1 MVQPVK
7 VRILDHEYLIK
18 SNESEEQV
26 HRIAEYVNDK
36 LLEAMANTKG
46 LSEKKTTILAALDI
60 ASECFQLR
68 DERDALITRLRERT
82 EALIQHID
90 SVTD

>member
-18 SNESEEQV
+18 SNESKEQV

-36 LLEAMANTKG
+36 LLEAMANTRG

-60 ASECFQLR
+60 ASEYFQLR
-68 DERDALITRLRERT
+68 DERDDLVAHLRERT
-82 EALIQHID
+82 EALIQRID
-90 SVTD
+90 SVTN

>member
-1 MVQPVK
+1 LVQPVK

-36 LLEAMANTKG
+36 LLEAMANTRG

-60 ASECFQLR
+60 ASEYFQLR
-68 DERDALITRLRERT
+68 DERDDLVAHLRERT
-82 EALIQHID
+82 EALIQQID
-90 SVTD
+90 SATD

>member
-1 MVQPVK
+1 MT
-7 VRILDHEYLIK
+7 
-18 SNESEEQV
+18 
-26 HRIAEYVNDK
+26 
-36 LLEAMANTKG
+36 NTKG

-60 ASECFQLR
+60 ASEYFQLR
-68 DERDALITRLRERT
+68 DERDDLVTRLRERT

>member
-1 MVQPVK
+1 MQPVK

-18 SNESEEQV
+18 SNESKEQV

-60 ASECFQLR
+60 ASEYFQLR
-68 DERDALITRLRERT
+68 DERNDLVTRLRERT
-82 EALIQHID
+82 ESLIQHID

>member
-1 MVQPVK
+1 LVQPVK
-7 VRILDHEYLIK
+7 VKILDHEYLIK

-36 LLEAMANTKG
+36 LLEAMANTRG

-60 ASECFQLR
+60 ASEYFQLR
-68 DERDALITRLRERT
+68 DERNDLLNRLRERT
-82 EALIQHID
+82 EALIQRID
-90 SVTD
+90 SVTN